1 MARRIRYSELE
12 TWAARDRLK
21 TRKSHFRALDP
32 GRLALGYRR
41 KRRAVPGVWL
51 KRVYIGTDARGIGH
65 YRTTIIGVADDY
77 ADADGINVFSFAQ
90 AQLRARDQV
99 APGSPITV
107 REAVNAYIAFLRA
120 RGAPTNDT
128 ERRAALHILP
138 QLGDVEVEKL
148 TSLQIRH
155 WLAVHANAPAYV
167 RSKKGGERQVKAAPL
182 GDPEVMRR
190 RRSSANRVLTILKA
204 ALNHSF
210 DEGRVA
216 SNSAWGRRVKPY
228 RSVDAARLRF
238 LTIAEAGRL
247 INACDPEFQLLVR
260 GALESG
266 ARYGELIALQAQDFN
281 TDAGTLHIR
290 RSKTGKDRH
299 VILTREGSA
308 FFAQLTA
315 GLAGDALI
323 FRRRDGSGWKQS
335 QQGRPVREANTRARL
350 KPPISFHTL
359 RHTYASH
366 CVMNGVPLMVVAKNL
381 GHSSTTMIEKH
392 YGHLAP
398 SYISDAIRAG
408 APRYGV
414 KIKSKITPLRGGVR

>member
-1 MARRIRYSELE
+1 
-12 TWAARDRLK
+12 
-21 TRKSHFRALDP
+21 
-32 GRLALGYRR
+32 
-41 KRRAVPGVWL
+41 
-51 KRVYIGTDARGIGH
+51 
-65 YRTTIIGVADDY
+65 
-77 ADADGINVFSFAQ
+77 
-90 AQLRARDQV
+90 
-99 APGSPITV
+99 
-107 REAVNAYIAFLRA
+107 
-120 RGAPTNDT
+120 
-128 ERRAALHILP
+128 
-138 QLGDVEVEKL
+138 
-148 TSLQIRH
+148 
-155 WLAVHANAPAYV
+155 
-167 RSKKGGERQVKAAPL
+167 
-182 GDPEVMRR
+182 
-190 RRSSANRVLTILKA
+190 VLTILKA